1 MNHTRSVGMMVTCAL
16 LSVMTACTERTKE
29 NMVPTGEVVEVEIQV
44 PDTISR
50 PAPQILEV
58 ADYSIPDL
66 Q

>member
-1 MNHTRSVGMMVTCAL
+1 MNHTRSVGMMAACAL

-44 PDTISR
+44 PDTVSR

-58 ADYSIPDL
+58 SDYSIPDL